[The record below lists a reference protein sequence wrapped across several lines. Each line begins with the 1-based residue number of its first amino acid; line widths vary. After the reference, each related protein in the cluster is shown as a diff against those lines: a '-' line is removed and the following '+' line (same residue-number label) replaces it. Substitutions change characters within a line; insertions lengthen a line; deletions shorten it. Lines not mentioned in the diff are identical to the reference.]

1 MHHFPSSR
9 QGLLFSVFSPRLA
22 DFFTQIRIRAGD
34 LIGKENPRGH
44 SREDEDPE
52 REELEVPDQDAT
64 HLGVGQVLARQEPLG
79 DDLKECISS
88 KWQRKCQMRGKYA
101 TQF

>member
-1 MHHFPSSR
+1 MNNHIGVSSR
-9 QGLLFSVFSPRLA
+9 YTKQKLPRLA
-22 DFFTQIRIRAGD
+22 NCFTQIRIRAGD

-52 REELEVPDQDAT
+52 REELEVPDQDAA

-79 DDLKECISS
+79 DDLKECI
-88 KWQRKCQMRGKYA
+88 GK
-101 TQF
+101 